1 MTRFWPVLG
10 LRVPAARRVLHETRN
25 VSLVLTSHTTRRI
38 GSGDTCIRTCVL
50 RQATAHCA
58 DALLRHTCM
67 LLLLRVRTCLN
78 RCAGLQA
85 VCHQTPFLCACMHID
100 IHMAPLHLTVS
111 SVLSTILNRLNAP
124 GTVLSRVP
132 TS

>member
-10 LRVPAARRVLHETRN
+10 LRVPTARRVLHETRN

-38 GSGDTCIRTCVL
+38 GSDDTCICTCVL

-67 LLLLRVRTCLN
+67 LLLLRVRTCLD
-78 RCAGLQA
+78 RCTGL
-85 VCHQTPFLCACMHID
+85 IGS
-100 IHMAPLHLTVS
+100 VS
-111 SVLSTILNRLNAP
+111 SDTFLMYLHGTFALNQ
-124 GTVLSRVP
+124 
-132 TS
+132 